1 MYPVHPS
8 SPTAWSRKYL
18 PDGSSKSSISAGLDK
33 PDVGPSKRTGRQLPG
48 GSRPCRPAPGGSP
61 RWRGQ
66 VKIVAPAAEGEAI
79 VAGRRCSVAALLV
92 FLAAPAGLVVRAYAT
107 RRQGGQYMLVNRVLA
122 SLSRAVC
129 RLNGLGS
136 RGLDRCSSVGTMARL
151 TSPQSRQRPTRPPP
165 RSPGPSAPRPGNDDT
180 FAVHGTSQP
189 SQLLVWQGWQ
199 GLFPSFRM

>member
-48 GSRPCRPAPGGSP
+48 GSRPCRPAPRRVSSLARPGEE
-61 RWRGQ
+61 RG
-66 VKIVAPAAEGEAI
+66 PAAEGEAI

-107 RRQGGQYMLVNRVLA
+107 RRQGDRYMLVNSVLA

-136 RGLDRCSSVGTMARL
+136 RGLDRCSSVGTIARL
-151 TSPQSRQRPTRPPP
+151 TSPQSRQRPPRPPP